1 MTQVESGDEAV
12 AKLALD
18 RVTKVYPDGTH
29 AVDRLDLAIAD
40 GELLVL
46 LGPSGCGKS
55 TVLRMIAGLESIT
68 SGELHIEGVRA
79 NDIPPQ
85 ERALAMVFQSYA
97 LYPHLSA
104 RDNVGFPLSLM
115 RMSPLYID
123 RMVREVAAMLDLG
136 ERLDRRPQQLSGGER
151 QRVAMGRAMVR
162 RPRAFLM
169 DEPLSNLDIQLRTHV
184 RAEICTL
191 IRHFGVTTVYVTHD
205 QTEAMSV
212 GDRVAIL
219 DGGVLQQVGTPQE
232 VYDEPANAFVA
243 AFVGSPQMN
252 LLEAVVQARADG
264 AVELNLGTQSLTL
277 LPPLAP
283 DHALL
288 RGYDGQRVVVGLR
301 AEALGVPPEDPL
313 DAWRWQ
319 TLRGATCHVEY
330 LGHATLVHLVT
341 GSRRTGAPRIALPVD
356 DGSGRARRPFRSLRG
371 GPGRRARDGAADRV
385 ADDERANPAG
395 DLVAWLPP
403 TLQPRIGSVVTLTVD
418 LARMYVFDRHG
429 RRLASSTL
437 ARTRR

>member
-1 MTQVESGDEAV
+1 M
-12 AKLALD
+12 AKLMLN

-29 AVDRLDLAIAD
+29 AVDRLDLAIGD

-68 SGELHIEGVRA
+68 SGELRIEGVRA
-79 NDIPPQ
+79 NDLPTQ
-85 ERALAMVFQSYA
+85 ERHLAMVFQSYA

-104 RDNVGFPLSLM
+104 RANLAFPLSLT
-115 RMSPLYID
+115 RMSPLQVD
-123 RMVREVAAMLDLG
+123 RAVTEVAAMLDLG

-169 DEPLSNLDIQLRTHV
+169 DEPLSNLDIQLRMHV

-191 IRHFGVTTVYVTHD
+191 IRHFGVTTLYVTHD

-232 VYDEPANAFVA
+232 VYDQPANLFVA

-252 LLEAVVQARADG
+252 LLEALVEARPDG
-264 AVELNLGTQSLTL
+264 AVELHLGSQSLTL

-288 RGYDGQRVVVGLR
+288 RGYDGQKVVVGLR

-313 DAWRWQ
+313 DGWRWQ

-341 GSRRTGAPRIALPVD
+341 GSRRAGTHHRAALPVEG
-356 DGSGRARRPFRSLRG
+356 GSERPRRPFRSLRG
-371 GPGRRARDGAADRV
+371 PARRGQDGAADHV
-385 ADDERANPAG
+385 GGDEPVKAAG
-395 DLVAWLPP
+395 DLIAWLPP

-418 LARMYVFDRHG
+418 LGRMYVFDRAG

-437 ARTRR
+437 AKTHR